1 MNKTLR
7 RPPSKSESSTKEKTE
22 KLDDASIL
30 EHRDF
35 AITHTV
41 TESARYKRG
50 KIKATRTE
58 RWTLYRYL
66 GNDAHIVVPKYITN
80 IAPGAFNNCK
90 SIISVHIPKS
100 VESIGSY
107 AFTGCENSP
116 STLCRAGHIESTSIT
131 ITKTAK

>member
-1 MNKTLR
+1 MKKTLR

-41 TESARYKRG
+41 TESTRYKRG

-58 RWTLYRYL
+58 RWTLYSYYNENGEMIDR
-66 GNDAHIVVPKYITN
+66 DAEVW
-80 IAPGAFNNCK
+80 F
-90 SIISVHIPKS
+90 
-100 VESIGSY
+100 
-107 AFTGCENSP
+107 
-116 STLCRAGHIESTSIT
+116 
-131 ITKTAK
+131 